1 MGATS
6 GLRGL
11 ESDGPWRGEQGDQG
25 SEPLLLTPALLL
37 QAPPDPEAQLGVRA
51 LLTRPAQGNNPGP
64 QALPDPASSTRL
76 LPCRHQAATTLAAPP
91 PPPLLCFQ
99 AGCLSSDEEALQ
111 GCRQHVGRPG
121 VGLGPRWGWRAGG
134 QRSSPLGSGDP
145 RLKCV
150 YLWPSPAS
158 CLREGA
164 QRGL

>member
-1 MGATS
+1 MCCSSWGCK
-6 GLRGL
+6 
-11 ESDGPWRGEQGDQG
+11 ESD
-25 SEPLLLTPALLL
+25 
-37 QAPPDPEAQLGVRA
+37 
-51 LLTRPAQGNNPGP
+51 
-64 QALPDPASSTRL
+64 
-76 LPCRHQAATTLAAPP
+76 TTE

-121 VGLGPRWGWRAGG
+121 VGLGPCRGWRAGG